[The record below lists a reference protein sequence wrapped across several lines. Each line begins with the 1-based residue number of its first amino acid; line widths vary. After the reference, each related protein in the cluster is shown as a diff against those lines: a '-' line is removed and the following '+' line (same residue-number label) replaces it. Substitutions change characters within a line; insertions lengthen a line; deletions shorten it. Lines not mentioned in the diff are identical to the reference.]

1 LSKHGW
7 VRSAKGHE
15 VDPESLQYKS
25 GDGFKFAAKGRSN
38 QPTIFLDSTGRSYS
52 VQTHTLPSARGQ
64 GEPLTGRL
72 APPSGASFEGVLL
85 GDDKQAILMAS
96 DAGYGF
102 VTELGNLQSKNKAGK
117 AALSLPKGSRVL
129 PPVEIQDKE
138 TDLLVAVTNEGRML
152 CFPVAELPVLAKG
165 KGNKIIGIPT
175 GRVADRLEFVV
186 SMAVVPA
193 GQSLTV
199 YAGRR
204 HLTLK
209 ASDLEHYQGE
219 RGRRGNKL
227 PRGFQNVDRVS
238 VTED

>member
-1 LSKHGW
+1 
-7 VRSAKGHE
+7 
-15 VDPESLQYKS
+15 VDPEALQYKS
-25 GDGFKFAAKGRSN
+25 GDSFKIAARGKSN
-38 QPTIFLDSTGRSYS
+38 QPAVFLDSTGRAYS

-72 APPSGASFEGVLL
+72 APPSGASFEGVLMAE
-85 GDDKQAILMAS
+85 DKQPVLMAS

-102 VTELGNLQSKNKAGK
+102 VATVGDLQSKNKAGK
-117 AALSLPKGSRVL
+117 SVLSLPKGARVL
-129 PPVEIQDKE
+129 TPTLIQNPQ

-152 CFPVAELPVLAKG
+152 CFPVAELPVLARG
-165 KGNKIIGIPT
+165 KGNKIIGIPS

-186 SMAVVPA
+186 SMTVLPA
-193 GQSLTV
+193 EGSVTV

-209 ASDLEHYQGE
+209 AGDLAHYHGE

-227 PRGFQNVDRVS
+227 PRGFQNVDRVEM
-238 VTED
+238 VE